1 MAVADL
7 AAIAVAL
14 LEPLTGSNAPEA
26 ARHYGDFGWE
36 VDTAARSAMAIAQP
50 HELER
55 PIYAVLLALYRRWLE
70 RQAAGFQALVKRDG
84 YPGWSLPEVADGTVL
99 LFVDGLRLDLARE
112 LEAALDK
119 GNGLTV
125 VLQPGFTSVPSV
137 TRSGK
142 VWVSPARKLA
152 DGGNGGD
159 FAPRLPKGAY
169 TADKLRK
176 AMELEGVA
184 VVDTESRSLACG
196 KGWAEFPGDIDGDG
210 HAKGRKLACHSGPP
224 RRPGQCHPAPAQC
237 WLEAGLGGDR
247 PRLVAAAGRPAQG
260 RAPRQ
265 ADRDQ
270 VGPLRGAQGCGGRR
284 RLAGSG

>member
-1 MAVADL
+1 
-7 AAIAVAL
+7 
-14 LEPLTGSNAPEA
+14 
-26 ARHYGDFGWE
+26 
-36 VDTAARSAMAIAQP
+36 MAIAQP

-169 TADKLRK
+169 TADKLRGNG
-176 AMELEGVA
+176 AGGCRRRRYREPE
-184 VVDTESRSLACG
+184 
-196 KGWAEFPGDIDGDG
+196 
-210 HAKGRKLACHSGPP
+210 P
-224 RRPGQCHPAPAQC
+224 RLWQ
-237 WLEAGLGGDR
+237 GLGGVSRRHRWRRSRQGPEAGVPFR
-247 PRLVAAAGRPAQG
+247 PTSTTWPM
-260 RAPRQ
+260 PS
-265 ADRDQ
+265 
-270 VGPLRGAQGCGGRR
+270 GACSM
-284 RLAGSG
+284 LAGSRSGW